1 MKAMRKILPALC
13 MLLVSAV
20 MLGSST
26 FAWFSSNSSVTATGM
41 HLTAEAA
48 ESLFI
53 SNTAGYAE
61 DTFKASVVFTS
72 ENILNTKVKPVAYEN
87 LEKLKANT
95 FYRIKDEDMDKIGA
109 DGKVD
114 DFTLTA
120 AKNNTTDMNK
130 NVFKE
135 SFKLKVAGS
144 QAKKISVTAAFTD
157 ASAANAMKNMIHV
170 VLINNK
176 MENDE
181 DIKNIDM
188 GNDNK
193 TIVLIDS
200 LTANSDSDEWIVYV
214 FVDGNDTDCKNQ
226 NATAEFNFEIK
237 LTFTMENAA

>member
-41 HLTAEAA
+41 QLTAEAA

-61 DTFKASVVFTS
+61 NTFKASVAFAS
-72 ENILNTKVKPVAYEN
+72 ENILNSKVKPVDYEN
-87 LEKLKANT
+87 IEKLKANT
-95 FYRIKDEDMDKIGA
+95 FYRIKDEDMGKIGA

-114 DFTLTA
+114 NDTLTA
-120 AKNNTTDMNK
+120 AKSNTTDMNK

-144 QAKKISVTAAFTD
+144 KAKKISVTAAFTSD
-157 ASAANAMKNMIHV
+157 AANAMKDMIHV
-170 VLINNK
+170 VFIHKN
-176 MENDE
+176 MTE
-181 DIKNIDM
+181 DKEIKDIDM
-188 GNDNK
+188 GEANK
-193 TIVLIDS
+193 TKVLIDS
-200 LTANSDSDEWIVYV
+200 LTANTDSDEWIVYV
-214 FVDGNDTDCKNQ
+214 FVKGEDDDCKNQ

-237 LTFTMENAA
+237 LTFSMENVA